1 MSIYYIMSCF
11 LGLNLNNFSSDQLKH
26 ATRSLG
32 CTKCILTGQ
41 THSIQPVPTYLN
53 CIIIEILLN
62 KGWEPS
68 KNFTL
73 IPNKPLKHML
83 KVVRAR
89 FDQKP

>member
-1 MSIYYIMSCF
+1 MSCF
-11 LGLNLNNFSSDQLKH
+11 LGLNLNNFSSDRLKH

-73 IPNKPLKHML
+73 IPNKPLKYML

-89 FDQKP
+89 FDKKTLNHSIL